1 MESMNVNNF
10 FEESVLQR
18 GGKKREGAAAGEVQ
32 SRTGFLNREI
42 TLGLYS
48 DESNPEERAKT
59 MVEEREGT
67 MATRCSQAP
76 RVRAAATQ
84 FQPIAARSLVSLR
97 EVSN

>member
-18 GGKKREGAAAGEVQ
+18 GGKKREGAAAGEAE

-48 DESNPEERAKT
+48 DENNPEERAKT

-67 MATRCSQAP
+67 MATRCSQAH
-76 RVRAAATQ
+76 VRAAATQ